1 MPEAAGGQRE
11 CLAPEAA
18 PREPRTRAEALPERR
33 ELEWPVAR
41 RLPVVAD
48 SAAPLGCS
56 VAPAA
61 ALRRDRSCRPVS
73 ENWSAAVRVARLRL
87 VWAAVAAH
95 FAVPDAR
102 HAHGERRRRG

>member
-41 RLPVVAD
+41 RLPGVAE
-48 SAAPLGCS
+48 SAAAPACS
-56 VAPAA
+56 GPPAA

-73 ENWSAAVRVARLRL
+73 ENWSAAGRVSRLRSF
-87 VWAAVAAH
+87 WAAVAAH

-102 HAHGERRRRG
+102 HAH